1 MRAGGVPCE
10 SIAARAV
17 VPPAALLEPS
27 VFTGVCPAA
36 PKRNAGGASQPPA
49 SLSRF
54 FSTRWRQEEPRGQ
67 TTSSMALI
75 FRQFL
80 LRGKRVRRRPSKAR
94 TRKVGPEPTPGF
106 FAVWPAGPS
115 RPVSRILSA
124 PAARRRMRGSH
135 SSRPPVARRLKRP
148 NPGTSGGP
156 PVPLFGLAP
165 GGVYRAPAVTG
176 GPGELLPHRFTLTC
190 AARAQAVCFLLHFP
204 RLTAGRR

>member
-54 FSTRWRQEEPRGQ
+54 FSTRWRQDDPSGQ
-67 TTSSMALI
+67 T
-75 FRQFL
+75 
-80 LRGKRVRRRPSKAR
+80 R
-94 TRKVGPEPTPGF
+94 TRKVGPEPTDGF